1 MTICAAKL
9 AKSEDYAS
17 SVFFGKHMKIT
28 FVMTKYTKK
37 YAAQFNK
44 ALTQALQ
51 KHVPIFN
58 KHLHSDFVP
67 PVLIIMFFFVFV
79 FFISN

>member
-1 MTICAAKL
+1 
-9 AKSEDYAS
+9 
-17 SVFFGKHMKIT
+17 MKIT

-58 KHLHSDFVP
+58 KHLHSDFVQ
-67 PVLIIMFFFVFV
+67 PVLIIIFILFFL
-79 FFISN
+79 FFYK

>member
-1 MTICAAKL
+1 ML
-9 AKSEDYAS
+9 
-17 SVFFGKHMKIT
+17 
-28 FVMTKYTKK
+28 
-37 YAAQFNK
+37 AQFNK

-58 KHLHSDFVP
+58 KRLHGDFVP
-67 PVLIIMFFFVFV
+67 PVLIIFFFIIL

>member
-1 MTICAAKL
+1 
-9 AKSEDYAS
+9 
-17 SVFFGKHMKIT
+17 MKIT
-28 FVMTKYTKK
+28 FVITKYTKK

-67 PVLIIMFFFVFV
+67 PVLIIIFILFFL
-79 FFISN
+79 FFYK

>member
-1 MTICAAKL
+1 
-9 AKSEDYAS
+9 
-17 SVFFGKHMKIT
+17 MKIT
-28 FVMTKYTKK
+28 FVMTKYIKK

-44 ALTQALQ
+44 ALTKALQ

-67 PVLIIMFFFVFV
+67 PVLIIIFILFFLVFL
-79 FFISN
+79 

>member
-9 AKSEDYAS
+9 AKSENYAS

-58 KHLHSDFVP
+58 KRLHSDFVP
-67 PVLIIMFFFVFV
+67 PVLIIIFILFFFVFL
-79 FFISN
+79 